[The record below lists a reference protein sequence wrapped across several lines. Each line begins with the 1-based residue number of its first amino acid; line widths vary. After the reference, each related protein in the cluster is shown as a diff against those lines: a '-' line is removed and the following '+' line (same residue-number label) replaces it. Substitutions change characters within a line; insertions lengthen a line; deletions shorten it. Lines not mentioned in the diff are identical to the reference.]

1 MCFIFAVE
9 QMPSRRIL
17 ILYNRVPY
25 PLNDGGNIAVNAMI
39 EGYKREGWQVYVLAM
54 NTTRHPIADET
65 LKNIYTDIYA
75 FEVIP
80 VDNGINTKGI
90 VANYLFSTKPN
101 HVQRFFVPAFAD
113 RLVEILRQFTP
124 DVVQMESVFLS
135 SYIPMIRKNSN
146 AKLALRMHNVEGQI
160 WARLATETANLLKR
174 IYLRNLAERIR
185 KYEIAAWKN
194 YDLLIGITSTDSA
207 EVKKHIPTA
216 DVITI
221 PVGIEVGKLVA
232 NNNRNSDWIGYHI
245 GAMDWLPNK
254 EAMQWFI
261 KDIWPLVHRRTPHFL
276 FEYAGRNMPVD
287 MKMLQGEGVVCVGE
301 VADAAGFIA
310 DKKILIVP
318 LRSGGGIRVK
328 ILEAMAAEKLVICTG
343 IAIQGI
349 DATAGV
355 HFLLA
360 DTEQGFADAI
370 AWALEHKTE
379 AETIAHNAA
388 TLVKTN
394 YNAASLGARL
404 SHRLLAML

>member
-9 QMPSRRIL
+9 LMPSRRIL

-75 FEVIP
+75 FETIP
-80 VDNGINTKGI
+80 VDNSISTKGI
-90 VANYLFSTKPN
+90 VANYLFSTRPN

-113 RLVEILRQFTP
+113 RIVEILRQFEP

-135 SYIPMIRKNSN
+135 SYIPLIRKNSN

-160 WARLATETANLLKR
+160 WARLAAETKNPFKKL
-174 IYLRNLAERIR
+174 YLTNLAERIR
-185 KYEIAAWKN
+185 KYEIAAWKD
-194 YDLLIGITSTDSA
+194 YDLLIGITGTDSA

-221 PVGIEVGKLVA
+221 PVAIEVGEMVG
-232 NNNRNSDWIGYHI
+232 NNSNPDWTGYHI

-261 KDIWPLVHRRTPHFL
+261 NDIWPLVHERTPHFL

-287 MKMLQGEGVVCVGE
+287 MKMLQGEGVLCVGE

-310 DKKILIVP
+310 HKKILIVP

-349 DATAGV
+349 DAVPGV
-355 HFLLA
+355 HYLLA
-360 DTEQGFADAI
+360 DTAQDFADAI
-370 AWALEHKTE
+370 AWALEHKPE
-379 AETIAHNAA
+379 AEAITHNAA
-388 TLVKTN
+388 ALVKTN

-404 SHRLLAML
+404 SQRLLTML